1 MKNKLVLL
9 MAIVLFGQNLVA
21 QEEQLQCPCCSES
34 HSAFDFWIGEW
45 TVYDVTGKEVGK
57 NTIEKQYDNCVL
69 QEKWVSSGKSRG
81 TSYNY
86 FDTKDNTWNQVWV
99 DNSGFSLVLKG
110 NYENGKMILKSQLIE
125 GKKGKYYNQI
135 TWVKND
141 DGSVTQIWD
150 ILNNNNEKLQEAF
163 KGIYKKTVKTS
174 KN

>member
-1 MKNKLVLL
+1 MKKIIVIIALVIL
-9 MAIVLFGQNLVA
+9 GQDLIA
-21 QEEQLQCPCCSES
+21 QQEQIQCPCCSES
-34 HSAFDFWIGEW
+34 HSSFDFWIGQW
-45 TVYDVTGKEVGK
+45 TVYDITGKEIGK

-69 QEKWVSSGKSRG
+69 QEKWISSAKNKG

-86 FDTKDNTWNQVWV
+86 YDTKDKTWNQVWV
-99 DNSGFSLVLKG
+99 DNSGFNLVLKG
-110 NYENGKMILKSQLIE
+110 NYDNGKMILKSQLLD

-150 ILNNNNEKLQEAF
+150 IFNNKQEKVREAF
-163 KGIYKKTVKTS
+163 KGIYKKTVKTT

>member
-1 MKNKLVLL
+1 MKRLILVI
-9 MAIVLFGQNLVA
+9 AIVFFAQDLTAQNG
-21 QEEQLQCPCCSES
+21 QLQCACCSES
-34 HSAFDFWIGEW
+34 HSSFDFWIGEW

-57 NTIEKQYDNCVL
+57 NTVEKQYNNCVL
-69 QEKWVSSGKSRG
+69 QEKWISSGKSRG
-81 TSYNY
+81 TSNNY
-86 FDTKDNTWNQVWV
+86 YDTKDNTWNQVWV

-110 NYENGKMILKSQLIE
+110 NYKNGKMTLKSQLLE

-174 KN
+174 NN

>member
-1 MKNKLVLL
+1 MKKLALT
-9 MAIVLFGQNLVA
+9 IVIVIFSQNLIA
-21 QEEQLQCPCCSES
+21 QKEQLQCPCCSQS
-34 HSAFDFWIGEW
+34 HSSFDFWVGEW
-45 TVYDVTGKEVGK
+45 TVYDINGIEVGK

-69 QEKWVSSGKSRG
+69 QEKWVSAGKNKG

-86 FDTKDNTWNQVWV
+86 YDTKDNTWNQIWI

-110 NYENGKMILKSQLIE
+110 NYDQGKMILKSDLIE

-141 DGSVTQIWD
+141 DGTVTQIWE
-150 ILNNNNEKLQEAF
+150 IFNTNNEKLQEAF

-174 KN
+174 DN